1 LTSPFCIRPTLHPA
15 AARAVNQFFTFSTP
29 PPSFT
34 VHSLPGEFWGVR
46 VQFYHRE
53 KFRLRGPNQLEV
65 VVSIYFSEFE
75 EVNIETSDL
84 KHLILVERMPTIFKD
99 FYDEWRQIDNNIY
112 LGKFLGGKHA
122 EPVASP
128 THAQAFEQEIL

>member
-1 LTSPFCIRPTLHPA
+1 MK
-15 AARAVNQFFTFSTP
+15 
-29 PPSFT
+29 
-34 VHSLPGEFWGVR
+34 

-53 KFRLRGPNQLEV
+53 RFRLRGPNQLEV

-75 EVNIETSDL
+75 NAIIEISEL

-112 LGKFLGGKHA
+112 LGMFLNGSHA
-122 EPVASP
+122 VPVASP
-128 THAQAFEQEIL
+128 THAHAFQQEMLLAVEHVKNVFSRDAAGSQSKVQVDRTTSVSPTI